1 MERIVR
7 ILNDNLLK
15 ARSIK
20 SGVSPPPCCI
30 DVLLQ
35 VTADLE
41 SLHVT
46 DLVVKGGLSGV
57 DTRFIKAV
65 IAEAR
70 AVRKERT
77 ISRTPR

>member
-7 ILNDNLLK
+7 ILAYNLLK
-15 ARSIK
+15 ARCLE
-20 SGVSPPPCCI
+20 SGVSPLCI
-30 DVLLQ
+30 VTLLQ
-35 VTADLE
+35 VTEDLE

-46 DLVVKGGLSGV
+46 DLVVKGRLSGV
-57 DTRFIKAV
+57 DARFFKAV

-70 AVRKERT
+70 ALKKERT